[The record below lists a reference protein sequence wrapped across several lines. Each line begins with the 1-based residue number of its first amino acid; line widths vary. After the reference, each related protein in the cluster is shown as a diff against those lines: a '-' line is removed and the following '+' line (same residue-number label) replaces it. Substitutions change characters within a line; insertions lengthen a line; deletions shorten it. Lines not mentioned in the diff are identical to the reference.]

1 MTSPPAFGTHAPKGL
16 ARILTG
22 LASHVPFNRGR
33 LRVATAHALLGLMGG
48 TADVTFRGG
57 RFRIHRDRS
66 PIEYGMLLYPAYNAP
81 ELDFLLGGLKPGDV
95 AVDLGANIGMFT
107 ITMAACVGD
116 SGRVIAVDPSEPF
129 MAKLRINAAV
139 SGLSNIVFE
148 NVAVGGHEGNA
159 RLNAVEGN
167 PGTATVSE
175 VASGGI
181 RMRPLVAI
189 LADNGVTAIA
199 AMKVD
204 IDGFEEKA
212 LGPFFREA
220 ADGLLPVRV
229 VVETVLLTD
238 ETATFVKTMLDRGYV
253 KTGQTRSNA
262 LFERRA

>member
-1 MTSPPAFGTHAPKGL
+1 MNPDSGFNQPHDALFRAAF
-16 ARILTG
+16 
-22 LASHVPFNRGR
+22 S
-33 LRVATAHALLGLMGG
+33 
-48 TADVTFRGG
+48 
-57 RFRIHRDRS
+57 
-66 PIEYGMLLYPAYNAP
+66 AP
-81 ELDFLLGGLKPGDV
+81 ERAADLLRCILPADL
-95 AVDLGANIGMFT
+95 AVLFP
-107 ITMAACVGD
+107 
-116 SGRVIAVDPSEPF
+116 RVLAYSTEWRDPW
-129 MAKLRINAAV
+129 LRMEYYGYPTLAEIF
-139 SGLSNIVFE
+139 VFE